1 MTPMN
6 QVTDVRNSLV
16 TSQRGAA
23 LVVALLMLL
32 LVTVLGIGSI
42 KVAIDQDRMAGLS
55 RERQEM
61 FWYSIEVA
69 DADFVRIDRCISE
82 LENQAFDAALCALQT
97 TAPNKSINTPA
108 GQAMIAADTV
118 VRCNNRQ
125 ASSIADCRD
134 TVYMAK
140 CNRFL
145 NNPAYG
151 ASGNEP
157 ECMHFIVES
166 TARGPDGLGRTITE
180 SIFLLTP

>member
-1 MTPMN
+1 MTSTYHVINPTN
-6 QVTDVRNSLV
+6 PVN

-32 LVTVLGIGSI
+32 LVTVLGVGSI
-42 KVAIDQDRMAGLS
+42 KVAIDQERMTGLS

-61 FWYSIEVA
+61 FWYSLEVA
-69 DADFVRIDRCISE
+69 DAEFVRIDRCISE
-82 LENQAFDAALCALQT
+82 LENQAFDAVLCALQT

-108 GQAMIAADTV
+108 GQAIIAADTV

-125 ASSIADCRD
+125 ANNIADCRD
-134 TVYMAK
+134 AVYLAK

-157 ECMHFIVES
+157 ECMHFVVES
-166 TARGPDGLGRTITE
+166 TARGPDGLGRTTTE